1 MLQRLSI
8 RLRLLLLSIT
18 LVSMM
23 VGTNV
28 YLDRASD
35 AALRSD
41 RLVTLIDS
49 VNQVRTAFADLR
61 YWMTDLAVSLLTLS
75 ETNADAARRRLQ
87 DRLDVLA
94 QSEPETAAMVRA
106 ETRQFDEVA
115 AKAVEAYTQD
125 QRVIG
130 NSLIAQARQ
139 HGVRVDALL
148 NDLGAQLD
156 ARAHAARDLVLASA
170 ATAYTVTLTVVAVAI
185 AIGV

>member
-8 RLRLLLLSIT
+8 RLRLVLLSIT

-28 YLDRASD
+28 YLGRALDRASD

-106 ETRQFDEVA
+106 
-115 AKAVEAYTQD
+115 
-125 QRVIG
+125 
-130 NSLIAQARQ
+130 
-139 HGVRVDALL
+139 
-148 NDLGAQLD
+148 
-156 ARAHAARDLVLASA
+156 
-170 ATAYTVTLTVVAVAI
+170 
-185 AIGV
+185 